1 MRKRAA
7 EEKPWLA
14 GNGLARHAKGRL
26 ILVHKLRGIGVES

>member
-7 EEKPWLA
+7 EEKLRLA
-14 GNGLARHAKGRL
+14 GNGLAGHAEGRL